1 MRSRLAGIAI
11 VVSAALTGWAP
22 VPPDLVERQYSTQIY
37 VGLQQRLT
45 SASNHVPFAMLDLLL
60 AVVLAL
66 WIALSWRDL
75 RRGTTLRRVV
85 RPICP
90 RHIILCASAYLFFF
104 AIFGLN
110 YLQGLLFYKQ
120 SYDLTAEDEDGT

>member
-1 MRSRLAGIAI
+1 MRSRLAGIVI

-66 WIALSWRDL
+66 WIALAWRDL
-75 RRGTTLRRVV
+75 RRAF
-85 RPICP
+85 
-90 RHIILCASAYLFFF
+90 HY
-104 AIFGLN
+104 
-110 YLQGLLFYKQ
+110 
-120 SYDLTAEDEDGT
+120 